1 VLIVPVENHLRKV
14 MLEIQRD
21 LKLIEKKLFT
31 GQPVRNADIGKLLAY
46 VDEVLRLEEGENE

>member
-1 VLIVPVENHLRKV
+1 